1 MSYSFTAVSH
11 DQKLF
16 PNPAMHSKYIL
27 LTLSSLFYTI
37 NPLWGSEGKKGG
49 GWGEGEGKRNKQ
61 SDPWTMNIGLVRGMH
76 SPEIG
81 TIDNGNRTKWSLIR
95 SVIIWVINKIGRLQS
110 RGLICLSLLWL
121 QTELDNKKSCYQ
133 LIITISC
140 LLLKIPPFWKLPCFF
155 LDKWLFLWLLWSI
168 LWLVELADW
177 T

>member
-1 MSYSFTAVSH
+1 MWVIHLQLSLITKNCSPILPCIASISCWLCLLYFTQSIPYEAVR
-11 DQKLF
+11 
-16 PNPAMHSKYIL
+16 
-27 LTLSSLFYTI
+27 
-37 NPLWGSEGKKGG
+37 GRRGG

-95 SVIIWVINKIGRLQS
+95 SVIIWVINKIGQLQS

-133 LIITISC
+133 LIITISISEKTNTPRTNTSHGDHVFC
-140 LLLKIPPFWKLPCFF
+140 
-155 LDKWLFLWLLWSI
+155 
-168 LWLVELADW
+168 
-177 T
+177 